1 MAEQDVT
8 PETGT
13 TNDSLGEIVM
23 LLCYSVLPE
32 RAAVCMVP
40 R

>member
-8 PETGT
+8 PEIGT
-13 TNDSLGEIVM
+13 TNDSLGEIVDAT
-23 LLCYSVLPE
+23 LLFSTE
-32 RAAVCMVP
+32 RAAVCKVP